1 MTFLRLHCSFL
12 ILCICLFFSFCSPSV
27 PSHSDLAAGVLD
39 KSGDN
44 RAQLEQVLEHY
55 RSGDP
60 DPEKL
65 EAAYYL
71 IANLDGKT
79 GYAARDSAQY
89 SRLLDSLAVLGDPVG
104 WDPYLSTTRRW
115 LDSVSSAAPLRVGA
129 RSDLKHITAEY
140 LIANIDA
147 AFDQWQS
154 APWAKDYTFEEFCD
168 WVLPYRT
175 GNERL
180 EDWRAAALNLPIP
193 AQDSLRRLH
202 DPWPLALAL
211 INNTGIY
218 YNIGMAGFPLPM
230 TFSDMLSVRRGEC
243 GRMADFALKLFRA
256 NGIPS
261 ALDMIPSWA
270 NRRSGHVWNVL
281 VLPGGHSREIGYNP
295 DGENKMVY
303 KLPKIYRQR
312 FSPMRN
318 DPLFPLIG
326 NIDIPDFFGECR
338 MEDVTAQ
345 YDMPVSDVP
354 VRDLHPSEHKVAWLC
369 TFDNARWVPVA
380 YAEVKGKKAL
390 FRDMARGV
398 LPGNNEPIAYIDDG
412 KGIVYLSAYYIAGQL
427 AVAASPRIL
436 HHDGTTEVL
445 TIDTLHRQTLTI
457 NRKYPKHPHFDQY
470 EKEMVGGR
478 FEGANRADFSDAVT
492 LLTIARQQA
501 YPMERLAVPTEN
513 AALPYRYVR
522 YVAPV
527 ASRRGNVAEMKFYA
541 NGAVLTGHPIGFA
554 GEVVDRGPRAA
565 FDGNMESFFYTPD
578 TTGIWAGLDLGVP
591 KPITEIAFAARTDD
605 NEIRLG
611 DTYQLYY
618 WHDGWQPLPA
628 VVAEDHRL
636 TWTGVPS
643 NTLYLLRNLSR
654 GVEQRP
660 FTYENDTQ
668 VWW

>member
-27 PSHSDLAAGVLD
+27 PSEAELAVAVLE

-44 RAQLEQVLEHY
+44 RGQLEQVITHY
-55 RSGDP
+55 QTADA
-60 DPEKL
+60 DTEKL
-65 EAAYYL
+65 AAAYYL
-71 IANLDGKT
+71 IANLDGNA
-79 GYAARDSAQY
+79 GYGARDTVQY
-89 SRLLDSLAVLGDPVG
+89 RRLLDSLAVLGDPMG
-104 WDPYLSTTRRW
+104 WDPYLSTTARW
-115 LDSVSSAAPLRVGA
+115 LDSMNTAAPLRIGA
-129 RSDLKHITAEY
+129 QSDLRHITADF
-140 LIANIDA
+140 LISNIDA
-147 AFDQWQS
+147 AFEQWRN
-154 APWAKDYTFEEFCD
+154 APWREEYTFGEFCE

-175 GNERL
+175 GSERL
-180 EDWRAAALNLPIP
+180 EDWRSLALSLQVP
-193 AQDSLRRLH
+193 AVDSARQAG
-202 DPWPLALAL
+202 DMWGLALAL

-218 YNIGMAGFPLPM
+218 YNIGMGGFPLPM
-230 TFSDMLSVRRGEC
+230 TFSDMTAVKRGVCEQ
-243 GRMADFALKLFRA
+243 MADYALKLFRA
-256 NGIPS
+256 HGIPS
-261 ALDMIPSWA
+261 AVDLTPVWA
-270 NRRSGHVWNVL
+270 NRRGGHIWNVL
-281 VLPGGHSREIGYNP
+281 VLPDGKSREIGYNP
-295 DGENKMVY
+295 KGENKMVY
-303 KLPKIYRQR
+303 KLSKVYRQR
-312 FSPMRN
+312 NSPMRS
-318 DPLFPLIG
+318 DPLYSLLG
-326 NIDIPDFFGECR
+326 NGNIPDFFREGR

-345 YDMPVSDVP
+345 YDMPVSDITVS
-354 VRDLHPSEHKVAWLC
+354 DLRKSDPKVTWLC

-398 LPGNNEPIAYIDDG
+398 LPGKNEPIAYIDDG
-412 KGIVYLSAYYIAGQL
+412 KGIVYLPAYYIVGQL

-457 NRKYPKHPHFDQY
+457 NRKYPKHPDFNRY

-492 LLTIARQQA
+492 LLTIDRQQA
-501 YPMERLAVPTEN
+501 YPMEWLSVSTEK
-513 AALPYRYVR
+513 AALPYRYIR
-522 YVAPV
+522 YVSP
-527 ASRRGNVAEMKFYA
+527 SGYWGNVAEIEFLSLGNRLDGK
-541 NGAVLTGHPIGFA
+541 VIGV
-554 GEVVDRGPRAA
+554 ESQSPERGPKAL
-565 FDGNMESFFYTPD
+565 FDGDMESFYYAKD
-578 TTGIWAGLDLGVP
+578 TTSFWAGLDLGVP

-660 FTYENDTQ
+660 FTYQKDQQ